1 MNFMGMGIL
10 EISVIFLVAFLVMG
24 PAKTIEMARTTGRV
38 LRDVRKVFNEM
49 AASVDLG
56 GITTPSDDKTGSN
69 TGSNTGGNTG
79 GNAGGDGASNAVPT
93 GTNPPDSV
101 PQESPTPGEQNDRT

>member
-56 GITTPSDDKTGSN
+56 GITTPSD
-69 TGSNTGGNTG
+69 SNTGGNT
-79 GNAGGDGASNAVPT
+79 ASNTEPT

-101 PQESPTPGEQNDRT
+101 PQESPTQGEQNDRK

>member
-24 PAKTIEMARTTGRV
+24 PGKSIEMARTAGRV

-56 GITTPSDDKTGSN
+56 GNTTPSDSKTNSN
-69 TGSNTGGNTG
+69 TGSNTGGN
-79 GNAGGDGASNAVPT
+79 AGTFISNAEPSM
-93 GTNPPDSV
+93 TNPPDSV